1 MVVWTRSIT
10 PDHLTSF
17 LADLVDYSYNQD
29 PYSQS
34 YWFSSNHVWMWELN
48 HKEGWA
54 LKNWCFWN
62 VVLEKTL
69 ESPLDCKEIQPVHPE
84 ENQPCIFTG
93 RTGAETEALIL
104 CPPDAKSQLT
114 REDLGAGN
122 DWRQEENGTTEDDM
136 VGWHHWLSMD
146 MSLKVQETAKDR
158 YAWHAAAYE
167 VTKSQIWLRDW
178 TAAAAIGT
186 MGV

>member
-34 YWFSSNHVWMWELN
+34 YWFSSNHVWMWELD

-69 ESPLDCKEIQPVHPE
+69 ESPLDCKEILPVNPE

-122 DWRQEENGTTEDDM
+122 DWRPEENGTTENDM

-146 MSLKVQETAKDR
+146 MSLSKVQETAKDR
-158 YAWHAAAYE
+158 
-167 VTKSQIWLRDW
+167 
-178 TAAAAIGT
+178 
-186 MGV
+186 